1 MCPVELFSVCKNN
14 TLPPPFGV
22 ISGVFW
28 NSALDGNTHVDTS
41 SRTSD
46 KTGSSRAE
54 AISNVAPIAA
64 VSVPRF
70 PDSPNVCSFCS
81 PNRFPRF
88 GRIIPRPRPRPRP
101 LVHGLP
107 PHTDAAPEPPSHRV
121 KFSSH
126 RPPHLPSRPL
136 PEEARCVGSAP
147 TRHGRPEL
155 RPNHLVLPGL
165 FNRERYCDRTAAS
178 RLPSPVHAAVPRRY
192 SSNGAIV
199 CNILQSSKQP
209 VGSLDKAW
217 NHQHIQADPSGS
229 SRQHV
234 TGINRGPA
242 MISHV
247 NRPAVTS

>member
-1 MCPVELFSVCKNN
+1 MCPAELFSVCKNN

-64 VSVPRF
+64 SSVPRF

-101 LVHGLP
+101 RPLVHGLSHILTRLQNP
-107 PHTDAAPEPPSHRV
+107 PHVASSSRHTARRIYHHAHCPKKHDASVVRLPDTV
-121 KFSSH
+121 GLSSGPTTWFCPASSSVNDTATA
-126 RPPHLPSRPL
+126 RPHP
-136 PEEARCVGSAP
+136 V
-147 TRHGRPEL
+147 
-155 RPNHLVLPGL
+155 
-165 FNRERYCDRTAAS
+165 S
-178 RLPSPVHAAVPRRY
+178 RLPSM
-192 SSNGAIV
+192 
-199 CNILQSSKQP
+199 L
-209 VGSLDKAW
+209 L
-217 NHQHIQADPSGS
+217 
-229 SRQHV
+229 
-234 TGINRGPA
+234 
-242 MISHV
+242 SHGDI
-247 NRPAVTS
+247 RPAAQ